1 MANRKIFPFRKAWI
15 GLAFLAISNIC
26 LPGQILPTP
35 AKTSQAD
42 GKTGIPQDPF
52 NRSSPQSSIISFLQ
66 ACRAGDFE
74 RAARYLN
81 LHQMPPEQRL
91 SEGPHLAQ
99 QLGRILDRD
108 VGFDVADLSTDPQ
121 GELDDGL
128 PPDHERI
135 GTYKVGGKPLDLQL
149 ERITF
154 RSGLKAWVF
163 SSDTVALVPELGQV
177 TSDSTIEK
185 YLPTIL
191 VSWTLAGTPAWR
203 WIALALLV
211 TSVIA
216 LSRTIARL
224 GIVLLRP
231 LVRTFAPKFENS
243 LVHTVTG
250 PAQVML
256 AGVFMRGGVEWL
268 EPPALLRLYLARI
281 CTLLIII
288 GVAWFFANTVDL
300 IIVQIRLRLEARH
313 STISRAAL
321 PLASR
326 VVKVMIFVFAVTA
339 IIGSWGYN
347 TSTILAG
354 LGIGGI
360 AIALAAQKT
369 IENLFG
375 GVAVVS
381 DRPVTVGDFCK
392 FGDRVGTVEDIGLRS
407 TRVRTLD
414 RTLVSIPNAEFSSM
428 VLENFSQRDKVW
440 FHPTLNL
447 RRDTKPDQVRN
458 ILEAIRRIL
467 TEHPKSDVGALPVRF
482 VGAGQYSLDIE
493 VFAYIRTSD
502 YDEFLKIQQ
511 DLLLRIM
518 DAISAA
524 GTALA
529 LPTQAS
535 VIYEATAQTEDPV
548 NGVPSRR

>member
-1 MANRKIFPFRKAWI
+1 MANRKIFPFRRVCI
-15 GLAFLAISNIC
+15 GLALLAISITYVA
-26 LPGQILPTP
+26 GQAPPAP
-35 AKTSQAD
+35 AKISQAD
-42 GKTGIPQDPF
+42 GKTGTPQDPF
-52 NRSSPQSSIISFLQ
+52 NRSSPQSSVISFLE
-66 ACRAGDFE
+66 ACRSGNFE

-81 LHQMPPEQRL
+81 LRQMPREQRQ
-91 SEGPHLAQ
+91 SEGPRLAQ

-108 VGFDVADLSTDPQ
+108 AGFDVADLSTDAE
-121 GELDDGL
+121 GDLTDGL
-128 PPDHERI
+128 PRDRDRV
-135 GTYKVGGKPLDLQL
+135 GSYKVGGKTLDLQL
-149 ERITF
+149 ERTTF
-154 RSGLKAWVF
+154 RSGLMAWVF

-191 VSWTLAGTPAWR
+191 VSWTLAGTPVWR

-211 TSVIA
+211 IAVIA

-224 GIVLLRP
+224 GILLLRP
-231 LVRTFAPKFENS
+231 IVRTFAPRFENS

-250 PAQVML
+250 PAQVIL
-256 AGVFMRGGVEWL
+256 IGLFMRAGVEWL

-288 GVAWFFANTVDL
+288 GAAWFFANTVDL
-300 IIVQIRLRLEARH
+300 TIQQIRSRLEARR

-467 TEHPKSDVGALPVRF
+467 TEHPKSDVGSLPVRF
-482 VGAGQYSLDIE
+482 IGAGQYSLDIE

-535 VIYEATAQTEDPV
+535 VVYDAAARTEDLMDSL
-548 NGVPSRR
+548 PSKR